1 MTDPSASKPPVA
13 DQLAE
18 LLRKA
23 IVPGGATVGGIGA
36 FWELFISNE
45 GDVLTAVAS
54 AGIGLALSYGA
65 AMLKPFHSANQRR
78 AGHIGDVVNEGTER
92 LFAKATRF
100 EDKYLLCQAWDCESV
115 RSEGVQPV
123 EGIFEPMLQ
132 DVFVELQIDSSASF
146 AGFETQL
153 QSAVQEASVV
163 ERFGGQISQNIWD
176 LLAESRRQKAFRQM
190 AILAWGGYG
199 KTTLL
204 KHVAY
209 CYCTGAV
216 PHKSD
221 GRQVPEL
228 LPVLLP
234 LRKYRQQLVQASPPS
249 LPALINQFHIPS
261 LPESHRLQPVPPN
274 WAKDILQR
282 GKALI
287 LFDGFDE
294 VPLLERPMVAKWI
307 HAQMRQYAKSVF
319 VVTSRPKAYKEQDAA
334 HRLTLSM
341 PMWVQPF
348 DEGQRRR
355 FVENWYLCQEKLRTR
370 RDGPGVRSE
379 ANKGATDLLQ
389 QIEAEEDLRKMAKN
403 PLMLNMIA
411 TFHRQNSMAPLPKRQ
426 SELYGE
432 ICTLQLKDR
441 PRARGLE
448 TVLLDMEAQP
458 VLGKVAL
465 GMMQKALKR
474 IDRDD
479 LLREMD
485 DALKDHDESVDA
497 SAFLK
502 DVVRISEIVVRQEDE
517 YEFAHLSFQEYLAAA
532 YIAAKPEERE
542 SILFE
547 NLTEDWW
554 KATILLYAGKT
565 KKPASL
571 IKEAL
576 RQKAS
581 GLAYDCY
588 KQTRKRL
595 DESLRPE
602 LEELQSAVKQ
612 VKDERYADLAR
623 YLQNGQWKAAD
634 EEIYRLMI
642 TEIGKE
648 KGQFFASDDLS
659 NFPCEPLK
667 VIDGLWVEHSG
678 GKFGFSVQK
687 KIYQECGGVADG
699 QYDMEVLST
708 LIKKV
713 GWNQPIVYEL
723 DETPIGHLPA
733 DIYLGSTYRSL
744 FSSDLY
750 LLSSLASR
758 LVNCSL

>member
-78 AGHIGDVVNEGTER
+78 AGYIGDVVNEGTER

-153 QSAVQEASVV
+153 QSAVQAGVV

-307 HAQMRQYAKSVF
+307 HSQMRQYAKSVF

-465 GMMQKALKR
+465 GMMQKTLKR
-474 IDRDD
+474 IDRDE

-595 DESLRPE
+595 DESLRAE

-612 VKDERYADLAR
+612 VKDERYADLER

-634 EEIYRLMI
+634 EETYRLMI
-642 TEIGKE
+642 TEVGKE
-648 KGQFFASDDLS
+648 EGQWFSSDDLR
-659 NFPCEPLK
+659 NFPCEPLR
-667 VIDGLWVEHSG
+667 VIDGLWVEHSV

-687 KIYQECGGVADG
+687 KIYLEDCGGIADG
-699 QYDMEVLST
+699 RYYKDAY
-708 LIKKV
+708 IKLGRTV
-713 GWNQPIVYEL
+713 GWNQQITYEL
-723 DETPIGHLPA
+723 AAPRGHLPER
-733 DIYLGSTYRSL
+733 ISEKPVSEGYRGRL
-744 FSSDLY
+744 FSS
-750 LLSSLASR
+750 LAPR